1 MKTVSSILG
10 QFQAQVGLNIRK
22 LCASNPQP
30 LCDKKYNKNLSK
42 TSVCKQIYAWHILI
56 FFFFWMKILVCLLDL
71 ILYVLVNTFLVMS
84 GWFFMG

>member
-30 LCDKKYNKNLSK
+30 LCDKKYNKSLSK
-42 TSVCKQIYAWHILI
+42 TSVCKQIHAWHILK
-56 FFFFWMKILVCLLDL
+56 FVWMKVLVCLLDL
-71 ILYVLVNTFLVMS
+71 ILYVPVNTFSVMS